1 MISYEEVAGFP
12 VFEDFTVEQINQVL
26 TCTSETHYE
35 KGSVLIRESG
45 ASTDVYVVIDGR
57 VDVEIQ
63 SYARSPL
70 NRGNKRLA
78 LLRAGDIVGEMSYIE
93 QRRRA
98 AKVSAF
104 DDVRVLCIPKVEL
117 DALFAQEP
125 KLGFLFMR
133 NIARI
138 ISQRLTELNFLWR
151 DDV

>member
-1 MISYEEVAGFP
+1 MILYEEVADFP
-12 VFEDFTVEQINQVL
+12 VFADFTREQVDQL
-26 TCTSETHYE
+26 LLCATETQYE

-45 ASTDVYVVIDGR
+45 ISSDVYVVMDGR

-104 DDVRVLCIPKVEL
+104 DDVRVLCIAKEDL
-117 DALFAQEP
+117 DVLFEREP
-125 KLGFLFMR
+125 QLGFLFMR

>member
-1 MISYEEVAGFP
+1 MISLEEAADFP
-12 VFEDFTVEQINQVL
+12 IFLDITPDQIKHIL
-26 TCTSETHYE
+26 SCATEERHE
-35 KGSVLIRESG
+35 KGNILIRESG
-45 ASTDVYVVIDGR
+45 TCSDIYIVTQGR

-70 NRGNKRLA
+70 NSGNKRLA
-78 LLRAGDIVGEMSYIE
+78 LLRVGDIFGEMAYIE
-93 QRRRA
+93 PRRRA
-98 AKVSAF
+98 ARVSAF
-104 DDVRVLCIPKVEL
+104 DDVQVLCIDKTAL
-117 DALFAQEP
+117 DALFEQEP

>member
-1 MISYEEVAGFP
+1 MITYEEIADFP
-12 VFEDFTVEQINQVL
+12 VFADFTAEQINLVL
-26 TCTSETHYE
+26 SRASENRYE
-35 KGSVLIRESG
+35 KGDEMIRESG
-45 ASTDVYVVIDGR
+45 DSTDVYVVIDGR

-70 NRGNKRLA
+70 NSGNKRLA

-93 QRRRA
+93 QRRRT

-104 DDVRVLCIPKVEL
+104 DDVHVLCIPKAEL
-117 DALFAQEP
+117 DVLFEQEP

>member
-1 MISYEEVAGFP
+1 MISYEDIADFP
-12 VFEDFTVEQINQVL
+12 VFDDFTPEQVGRVL
-26 TCTSETHYE
+26 SCSSETQFE
-35 KGSVLIRESG
+35 KGSVVIRESG
-45 ASTDVYVVIDGR
+45 ESSDIYLVMDGR

-70 NRGNKRLA
+70 KRGNKRLA
-78 LLRAGDIVGEMSYIE
+78 LLRSGDIFGEMAYIE

-104 DDVRVLCIPKVEL
+104 DDVRVLCIAKADL
-117 DALFAQEP
+117 DALFEQEP

-133 NIARI
+133 NVARI